1 MSSPHEAGAAGGPGT
16 DRPNRVNLEV
26 DAASAQ
32 VFPAIRGRQ
41 LASMGRRFCAAFVT
55 WILVAL
61 PATAFLVGVFAT
73 LAGRDVAPLV
83 AKVLTAG
90 ILISVATLAAEVVG
104 LALAGTT
111 LGGWIF
117 RVRHVNVFTGQQG
130 GASAVV
136 KYLTHTLW
144 MVVTAGLGAIAD
156 LTAIR
161 ERLQRTSVDHWFRIV
176 ALAPAR
182 DTLKAAG
189 AQEATDEAND
199 AGDGIVAIDPEDP
212 NAQLPEVPDF
222 DQQAAA
228 EPETDFDEPDR
239 PASVSLGSAKN
250 NPRPGGSD
258 GSKPTARPQLSN
270 STPGADSSS
279 AAPRSSAK
287 RPTVATVDLRDHP
300 GSGPDR
306 PSAQVKEEVGASLEG
321 SAPGVCSSVRSV
333 AGGSDDPV
341 AVAVLAAGSQEVVD
355 TKAPQ
360 DQNTASS
367 PDATAPEKP
376 EAADSREAAE
386 TDLPQVHV
394 ETDLPGETHVP
405 GAPDLAAPPALVDV
419 EATSADGAVQI
430 EPAAQSAP
438 TVVDVSGASQGTNN
452 TSVDGSGTTSE
463 EHDPTIL
470 EVVKPAGVQVLQPQN
485 QNATDAAAQAGQ
497 APQVQAVV
505 HQPVNSGIVADS
517 IAEAT
522 RAHTNASA
530 AQESA
535 AQADSVDTHAAKADV
550 RAAETATQDNQP
562 AELVESAE
570 QVNLVE
576 SAASDEVVEPV
587 EGVEPVEAI
596 ESKTD
601 SKGESDQNLSSQTV
615 TDSSAERLGSPA
627 TRNGDVPHTEKIYT
641 QTSAAPPRPA
651 VEFTNN
657 SPKIFP
663 KRVDSDS
670 SVEGSVS
677 VRPSASSELTSE
689 AGTIFESDK
698 SSPQLEKSSESS
710 PAAEVGPSVERNDAL
725 RSVQV
730 SPVDLRSQT
739 PVDSQM
745 TTNVKE
751 EATVVVSPDELAE
764 AAQQQDAVI
773 TLDDGT
779 ALAVPAGVTLLG
791 RNPAVNDEFANACV
805 HTIKDLSYSVSKTH
819 LALGYGDTFWIMDL
833 GSTNGTFLLDDSG
846 ALRRLPANQRVEVT
860 QGVSIKFGE
869 RTFSVTRS

>member
-1 MSSPHEAGAAGGPGT
+1 MSSPHEAGAAGGPGP
-16 DRPNRVNLEV
+16 DRTNRVNLEV
-26 DAASAQ
+26 DSASAQ

-61 PATAFLVGVFAT
+61 PATAFLVGVVAT
-73 LAGRDVAPLV
+73 LAGRDVEPLV
-83 AKVLTAG
+83 GKVLTAG

-111 LGGWIF
+111 LGGWVF

-189 AQEATDEAND
+189 VQEMTDEANG

-222 DQQAAA
+222 DQPAAA

-239 PASVSLGSAKN
+239 PASVSLGSATK

-279 AAPRSSAK
+279 SQPRSSAK

-306 PSAQVKEEVGASLEG
+306 PSAQLKEEVGASREG
-321 SAPGVCSSVRSV
+321 SAPGVSSSVRSV

-355 TKAPQ
+355 TKAPH
-360 DQNTASS
+360 DQKTASS
-367 PDATAPEKP
+367 PDAAAPEKP
-376 EAADSREAAE
+376 EVADSGEAAEADAPQGHVETDVPGE
-386 TDLPQVHV
+386 TDLP
-394 ETDLPGETHVP
+394 
-405 GAPDLAAPPALVDV
+405 APSVVADV
-419 EATSADGAVQI
+419 EAKSSDGAVQI
-430 EPAAQSAP
+430 EPAEQSAP
-438 TVVDVSGASQGTNN
+438 TVVDVSDVSQGTNN

-485 QNATDAAAQAGQ
+485 QSATDTAAQAGQ
-497 APQVQAVV
+497 APQVRGVI

-530 AQESA
+530 AQESE
-535 AQADSVDTHAAKADV
+535 AQADAVDAHEAKTDV
-550 RAAETATQDNQP
+550 KAAEIAIQDAQP

-570 QVNLVE
+570 PV
-576 SAASDEVVEPV
+576 AAVEPV
-587 EGVEPVEAI
+587 EVADSVEAI

-601 SKGESDQNLSSQTV
+601 SKGESDESLSSQTV
-615 TDSSAERLGSPA
+615 TGSSTEQLEPPA

-651 VEFTNN
+651 VEFTNS

-663 KRVDSDS
+663 KRVDSGS
-670 SVEGSVS
+670 SGEGSVS
-677 VRPSASSELTSE
+677 VKPSDSSELTSE

-730 SPVDLRSQT
+730 SPVDLRPQT